1 MYLEKTYSDLE
12 EFVYQ
17 GEGQNFAAPA
27 DIEAAEDIRN
37 IVAIE
42 TEFNILDELSLES
55 LQPSSAAR
63 NDSELLENGLKEDTA
78 RTSLLV
84 ADRTRE
90 PLSLYIREMGTHR
103 LLNRQDEV
111 MLARRIE
118 TGLRQNLEAMV
129 NCPAGIAAGL
139 RLLEKVMSGALPVTA
154 VLVATPAAKPAERAA
169 DAAEE
174 PGSGPAL
181 QAFEQQAVALC
192 EIYQQWL
199 QVCEWFGLAS
209 PEAAQLRQRLSRQLL
224 SIPLLPERIEELAES
239 VRVLGRQLQGHE
251 RAIRDICS
259 AHLGMSRRQLLSHFK
274 GKETSLAWLEPLLAS
289 TAADPA
295 KGEAYRALRQV
306 QKELRLLEDRAGLPL
321 AELKDINRRMGSAM
335 ALVRRARQHLIEANL
350 RLVVHVAKKYA
361 NRGLPLAD
369 LIQEGNIGLM
379 RAVDKFNYRLGFKFS
394 TYAHWWIRQ
403 AITRA
408 IDDRARLI
416 RIPVHATEK
425 INKLRRVSQHI
436 LQAQGREALPEE
448 LAAQAEMSAEAL
460 AELLNVARPPVSMD
474 MPVGDDEDA
483 HLGDFIEDKQRPM
496 PVERAM
502 DAELEQ
508 GIQDLLD
515 TLTPR
520 EAQVLSL
527 RFGIGTSTEHTLEE
541 ISREFAVSRER
552 IRQIESKALN
562 KLRKLNRSGEL
573 RSYLE
578 G

>member
-12 EFVYQ
+12 ELVYQ
-17 GEGQNFAAPA
+17 DEGRNFAATG
-27 DIEAAEDIRN
+27 DISAAEGIRD

-42 TEFNILDELSLES
+42 TEFNILDELSLDR
-55 LQPSSAAR
+55 LQPAAAR
-63 NDSELLENGLKEDTA
+63 NDSEVLEGGLKADA
-78 RTSLLV
+78 VRASLLV

-111 MLARRIE
+111 VLARRIE
-118 TGLRQNLEAMV
+118 TGLRQNLEAMAS
-129 NCPAGIAAGL
+129 CPAGVAAGL
-139 RLLEKVMSGALPVTA
+139 RLLEEVISGALPVTA
-154 VLVATPAAKPAERAA
+154 VLAATPAAKRADHA
-169 DAAEE
+169 AGAEE
-174 PGSGPAL
+174 ESGSGPEF
-181 QAFEQQAVALC
+181 QAFEERAVALR
-192 EIYQQWL
+192 ELYRQWL
-199 QVCEWFGLAS
+199 QVCDRFGLAS

-224 SIPLLPERIEELAES
+224 NIPLLPERIEGLAES
-239 VRVLGRQLQGHE
+239 VRALGRQLQGYE
-251 RAIRDICS
+251 GAIRDIGS
-259 AHLGMSRRQLLSHFK
+259 TQLGMSRRQLLSHFK
-274 GKETSLAWLEPLLAS
+274 GKETSLTWLEPLLAS

-295 KGEAYRALRQV
+295 KDEAYTALRQV
-306 QKELRLLEDRAGLPL
+306 REELRLLEDRAGLPL
-321 AELKDINRRMGSAM
+321 VELKDINRRMGSAM

-379 RAVDKFNYRLGFKFS
+379 RAVDKFDYRLGFKFS

-448 LAAQAEMSAEAL
+448 LAEEAEMSAEAL
-460 AELLNVARPPVSMD
+460 ADLLSVARPPVSMD

-483 HLGDFIEDKQRPM
+483 HLGDFIEDKQRSM
-496 PVERAM
+496 PVDGAM
-502 DAELEQ
+502 DAELAR
-508 GIQDLLD
+508 GVQDLLD

-527 RFGIGTSTEHTLEE
+527 RFGIGVSTEHTLEE

-578 G
+578 S

>member
-1 MYLEKTYSDLE
+1 MYLEKTYPDLE

-17 GEGQNFAAPA
+17 NEGQGFSAPG
-27 DIEAAEDIRN
+27 DIEATKDIQD
-37 IVAIE
+37 IVATE
-42 TEFNILDELSLES
+42 TEFNILDELGLEN
-55 LQPSSAAR
+55 LQPAATGD
-63 NDSELLENGLKEDTA
+63 DSKLLENSLKADTTP
-78 RTSLLV
+78 TSLL
-84 ADRTRE
+84 ATDRTRE

-111 MLARRIE
+111 ALARRIE
-118 TGLRQNLEAMV
+118 AGLCQKMEAMAS
-129 NCPAGIAAGL
+129 CPASIAAGL
-139 RLLEKVMSGALPVTA
+139 RLLDRVMDGELALTA
-154 VLVATPAAKPAERAA
+154 VLVVAPLKAAVQTVDVAA
-169 DAAEE
+169 APPPRPELQTLEQDIAA
-174 PGSGPAL
+174 L
-181 QAFEQQAVALC
+181 RVLYEQ
-192 EIYQQWL
+192 WR
-199 QVCEWFGLAS
+199 QVCDLFGLAS
-209 PEAAQLRQRLSRQLL
+209 PEAAQLRQRLRQQLL
-224 SIPLLPERIEELAES
+224 RLPLLAERIEELAKP
-239 VRVLGRQLQGHE
+239 VRDLGRQLQGYE

-259 AHLGMSRRQLLSHFK
+259 TQLTMSRQQLLSHLD
-274 GKETSLAWLEPLLAS
+274 GNETSLVWLDRLLAEA
-289 TAADPA
+289 AADPA
-295 KGEAYRALRQV
+295 KSEACVALRRLQ
-306 QKELRLLEDRAGLPL
+306 EALRLLEDKAGLPL
-321 AELKDINRRMGSAM
+321 ADLKEINRRMGSAM

-379 RAVDKFNYRLGFKFS
+379 RAVDKFDYRLGFKFS

-408 IDDRARLI
+408 IDDRSRLI

-436 LQAQGREALPEE
+436 LQQQGREALPEE
-448 LAAQAEMSAEAL
+448 LAEQAEMSAEAL
-460 AELLNVARPPVSMD
+460 ADLLNVARPPVSMD

-502 DAELEQ
+502 DAEMEQ
-508 GIQDLLD
+508 GIQDLLG

-578 G
+578 S

>member
-17 GEGQNFAAPA
+17 DEGQGFTAP
-27 DIEAAEDIRN
+27 ENLGSAEDIRS

-42 TEFNILDELSLES
+42 TEFNILDELSLDS
-55 LQPSSAAR
+55 LQPIAAR
-63 NDSELLENGLKEDTA
+63 NDSELLENDLKATDVA
-78 RTSLLV
+78 RASLLGT
-84 ADRTRE
+84 DRTRE

-118 TGLRQNLEAMV
+118 TGLRQNLEAMAS
-129 NCPAGIAAGL
+129 CPASVAAGL
-139 RLLEKVMSGALPVTA
+139 HLFEQVISGVLPVTA
-154 VLVATPAAKPAERAA
+154 VLVAGTANPAAGTA

-174 PGSGPAL
+174 PGSDPAL
-181 QAFEQQAVALC
+181 SVFEQQVVALR
-192 EIYQQWL
+192 ELYQQWL
-199 QVCEWFGLAS
+199 QHGERFGLAS
-209 PEAAQLRQRLSRQLL
+209 PEAAQLRQQLSRHLL
-224 SIPLLPERIEELAES
+224 SIALLPERIEGLSEPARE
-239 VRVLGRQLQGHE
+239 LGRQLQAYE
-251 RAIRDICS
+251 RTIQDICS
-259 AHLGMSRRQLLSHFK
+259 AQLGMSRRQLLSYFK
-274 GKETSLAWLEPLLAS
+274 GKRCALAWLESLLADI
-289 TAADPA
+289 AADPA
-295 KGEAYRALRQV
+295 KHEAYRALQQV
-306 QKELRLLEDRAGLPL
+306 QEEFRRLEDRAGLPL
-321 AELKDINRRMGSAM
+321 AELRDVNRRMGSAM
-335 ALVRRARQHLIEANL
+335 ALVRRARQYLIEANL

-379 RAVDKFNYRLGFKFS
+379 RAVDKFDYRLGFKFS

-436 LQAQGREALPEE
+436 LQEQGREALPEE
-448 LAAQAEMSAEAL
+448 LAEQAEMSAEAL

-502 DAELEQ
+502 DAELEK
-508 GIQDLLD
+508 GIQDLLE

-541 ISREFAVSRER
+541 ISKEFAVSRER

>member
-12 EFVYQ
+12 EFVYHDERQ
-17 GEGQNFAAPA
+17 DFAAPG
-27 DIEAAEDIRN
+27 DIAAAEDIRG

-42 TEFNILDELSLES
+42 TEFNILDELSLDR
-55 LQPSSAAR
+55 LQPAAAR
-63 NDSELLENGLKEDTA
+63 NDSELLEAGLKADTVRA
-78 RTSLLV
+78 SLLV
-84 ADRTRE
+84 TDRTRE
-90 PLSLYIREMGTHR
+90 PLSLYIREMGAHR

-111 MLARRIE
+111 VLARRIE
-118 TGLRQNLEAMV
+118 AGLRQNLEAMA
-129 NCPAGIAAGL
+129 NCPAGVAAGL
-139 RLLEKVMSGALPVTA
+139 RLFEGVMSGALPVTA
-154 VLVATPAAKPAERAA
+154 VLATTPAAKSAERAT
-169 DAAEE
+169 DAEEE
-174 PGSGPAL
+174 PGLGSEL
-181 QAFEQQAVALC
+181 QAFEQQALALR
-192 EIYQQWL
+192 EWYRQWL
-199 QVCEWFGLAS
+199 QACERFGLAS
-209 PEAAQLRQRLSRQLL
+209 PEAAQLRQRLSQQLL
-224 SIPLLPERIEELAES
+224 SIPLLPDRIEALAGS
-239 VRVLGRQLQGHE
+239 VRALGRQLQGHE

-259 AHLGMSRRQLLSHFK
+259 AQLGMSRRRLLSHFK
-274 GKETSLAWLEPLLAS
+274 GKETSLAWLEPLLAN

-306 QKELRLLEDRAGLPL
+306 REELRLLQDRAGLPL

-379 RAVDKFNYRLGFKFS
+379 RAVDKFDYRLGFKFS

-448 LAAQAEMSAEAL
+448 LAEQAEMSAEAL

-502 DAELEQ
+502 DAELEK

-541 ISREFAVSRER
+541 ISKEFAVSRER

>member
-1 MYLEKTYSDLE
+1 M
-12 EFVYQ
+12 
-17 GEGQNFAAPA
+17 
-27 DIEAAEDIRN
+27 
-37 IVAIE
+37 
-42 TEFNILDELSLES
+42 
-55 LQPSSAAR
+55 
-63 NDSELLENGLKEDTA
+63 
-78 RTSLLV
+78 
-84 ADRTRE
+84 
-90 PLSLYIREMGTHR
+90 
-103 LLNRQDEV
+103 
-111 MLARRIE
+111 
-118 TGLRQNLEAMV
+118 
-129 NCPAGIAAGL
+129 
-139 RLLEKVMSGALPVTA
+139 
-154 VLVATPAAKPAERAA
+154 
-169 DAAEE
+169 
-174 PGSGPAL
+174 
-181 QAFEQQAVALC
+181 
-192 EIYQQWL
+192 
-199 QVCEWFGLAS
+199 
-209 PEAAQLRQRLSRQLL
+209 
-224 SIPLLPERIEELAES
+224 
-239 VRVLGRQLQGHE
+239 
-251 RAIRDICS
+251 
-259 AHLGMSRRQLLSHFK
+259 
-274 GKETSLAWLEPLLAS
+274 
-289 TAADPA
+289 
-295 KGEAYRALRQV
+295 
-306 QKELRLLEDRAGLPL
+306 EDRAGLPL
-321 AELKDINRRMGSAM
+321 VELRDINRRMGSAA

-425 INKLRRVSQHI
+425 INKLRRVSQRM
-436 LQAQGREALPEE
+436 LQEQGREALPEE
-448 LAAQAEMSAEAL
+448 LAEQAEMSAEAL

-502 DAELEQ
+502 DAELEK

-527 RFGIGTSTEHTLEE
+527 RFGIGTRTEHTLEE